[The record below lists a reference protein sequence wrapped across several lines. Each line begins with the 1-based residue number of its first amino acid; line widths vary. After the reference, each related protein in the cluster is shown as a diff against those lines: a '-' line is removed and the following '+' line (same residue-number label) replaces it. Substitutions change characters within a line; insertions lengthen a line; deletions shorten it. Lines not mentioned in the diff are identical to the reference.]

1 MLIDDAL
8 PHAKVRRLGQASVAM
23 MAVLLTALALIQ
35 LKRET
40 MYLRDGAGVFLWL
53 WYVACCATIADRV
66 SWTRRVAAVLL
77 MAVWGVYLYAVPS
90 ASAAPIMWPPVNIL
104 QNTFSDRARCVA
116 QLRPGSLFLLSALRF
131 LDRTYYGSRDG
142 KMNQTGRRE
151 AVAGLAVV
159 AVLAIYK
166 FGEALCAALRQQHG
180 SVRRAEL
187 DELSATLAMKA
198 AMIGPVVMFT
208 AAVLVSSQNA
218 VNDSL
223 IDFCARQK
231 GAQFVGPFP
240 WSWLHCNQEA
250 IIEPVKILQ
259 NTVAA

>member
-35 LKRET
+35 LERET

-90 ASAAPIMWPPVNIL
+90 ASAAPIMWP
-104 QNTFSDRARCVA
+104 
-116 QLRPGSLFLLSALRF
+116 
-131 LDRTYYGSRDG
+131 TYYGSRDG

-218 VNDSL
+218 INDSL

-240 WSWLHCNQEA
+240 WSWLHCSNEEA

-259 NTVAA
+259 NTVVD